1 MPPRLFLAWL
11 KDTASNLELSDINWP
26 QRVSKKI
33 RGPAGLPYTVHGVQ
47 ALDSPWLW
55 MRNTVWTIYRRWAT
69 SFTLAPVTQPWQ
81 RYNYSIAHPFL
92 LLHMDTTVS
101 SGWETVCPLEIK
113 MCLMGFLSRGTK
125 CIEADVKALHL
136 ESWVHG
142 LGAHVTDIMS
152 ARRVSTL
159 EFFVNYIFT
168 PIPSNEPINLSL
180 AS

>member
-1 MPPRLFLAWL
+1 MPPGLLLAWL
-11 KDTASNLELSDINWP
+11 KDRASNLELSDINWP

-47 ALDSPWLW
+47 ALNSPWLW

-101 SGWETVCPLEIK
+101 SGRETVCPLEIK

-136 ESWVHG
+136 ESCSAAG
-142 LGAHVTDIMS
+142 LLV

>member
-1 MPPRLFLAWL
+1 MPPRLLLAWL

-33 RGPAGLPYTVHGVQ
+33 RGPAGLPYTVQGVQ
-47 ALDSPWLW
+47 ALNSPWLW

-136 ESWVHG
+136 ESWGRTWSTCRWH
-142 LGAHVTDIMS
+142 HVS
-152 ARRVSTL
+152 AAC
-159 EFFVNYIFT
+159 VNTWVLCQLHFHPHSIQWT
-168 PIPSNEPINLSL
+168 NQS
-180 AS
+180 